1 MDVAKLRIIA
11 GAGAVFFGFA
21 GVTTLT
27 VAAVIA
33 LIPLIGL
40 LWATVSVA
48 SLFLFIACICTL
60 VFLKPGK
67 STEEE
72 LDQFEHATA
81 DMLAELPFDTIA
93 ALVEKRPIAAASI
106 ALAAGYL
113 VVSNP
118 EQAGKGL
125 QKLIDQLI

>member
-27 VAAVIA
+27 IAAVIA
-33 LIPLIGL
+33 LTSVIGL
-40 LWATVSVA
+40 LWATVCVA
-48 SLFLFIACICTL
+48 SLFLFIACICTV

-72 LDQFEHATA
+72 LDQFESATA
-81 DMLAELPFDTIA
+81 DMLADLPFDAIE
-93 ALVEKRPIAAASI
+93 ALVEKRPIVAATA
-106 ALAAGYL
+106 ALAAGYFL
-113 VVSNP
+113 ISSPDN
-118 EQAGKGL
+118 ASKGL
-125 QKLIDQLI
+125 QKLFDQLI

>member
-1 MDVAKLRIIA
+1 MGPRSAPPQIIDTPDTFMDVAKLRIIA

-27 VAAVIA
+27 IACVIA
-33 LIPLIGL
+33 LIPVIGL
-40 LWATVSVA
+40 LWSTVAVA
-48 SLFLFIACICTL
+48 SILLCIACICIV

-81 DMLAELPFDTIA
+81 DMLAELPG
-93 ALVEKRPIAAASI
+93 E
-106 ALAAGYL
+106 
-113 VVSNP
+113 
-118 EQAGKGL
+118 
-125 QKLIDQLI
+125 

>member
-27 VAAVIA
+27 IACVIA

-40 LWATVSVA
+40 LWSTVAVA
-48 SLFLFIACICTL
+48 SVLLFVACICIL

-72 LDQFEHATA
+72 LDQFENATA
-81 DMLAELPFDTIA
+81 DMLAELPFDTIS
-93 ALVEKRPIAAASI
+93 ALVEKRPIAAATI
-106 ALAAGYL
+106 AMAAGYFI
-113 VVSNP
+113 VANP
-118 EQAGKGL
+118 EQASKGL
-125 QKLIDQLI
+125 QKLIDELM

>member
-1 MDVAKLRIIA
+1 MDIAKLRIIA

-27 VAAVIA
+27 IAAVIA
-33 LIPLIGL
+33 LIPVIGL
-40 LWATVSVA
+40 LWATVCVA
-48 SLFLFIACICTL
+48 SLFLFVACICTL

-72 LDQFEHATA
+72 LDQFESATA
-81 DMLAELPFDTIA
+81 DMLAELPFDMIQS
-93 ALVEKRPIAAASI
+93 LVEKRPLAAASI
-106 ALAAGYL
+106 ALAAGYF

-118 EQAGKGL
+118 AQASKGL
-125 QKLIDQLI
+125 QKLIDELI

>member
-1 MDVAKLRIIA
+1 MDIAKLRIIA

-27 VAAVIA
+27 IAAVIA
-33 LIPLIGL
+33 LIPVIGL
-40 LWATVSVA
+40 LWATVCVA
-48 SLFLFIACICTL
+48 SLFLFVACICTL

-72 LDQFEHATA
+72 LDQFESATA
-81 DMLAELPFDTIA
+81 DMLAELPFDMIQS
-93 ALVEKRPIAAASI
+93 LVGKRPLAAASI
-106 ALAAGYL
+106 ALAAGYF

-118 EQAGKGL
+118 AQASKGL
-125 QKLIDQLI
+125 QKLIDELI

>member
-21 GVTTLT
+21 GTTALT
-27 VAAVIA
+27 IAGVLA
-33 LIPLIGL
+33 LIPVMGL
-40 LWATVSVA
+40 LWATVTVA
-48 SLFLFIACICTL
+48 CILMAIACICTV

-72 LDQFEHATA
+72 LDQFENATA

-93 ALVEKRPIAAASI
+93 SLVEKRPIAAATM
-106 ALAAGYL
+106 ALAAGYF

-118 EQAGKGL
+118 DQAVKGL
-125 QKLIDQLI
+125 QKIIDELI

>member
-27 VAAVIA
+27 IACVIA
-33 LIPLIGL
+33 LIPVIGL
-40 LWATVSVA
+40 LWSTVAVA
-48 SLFLFIACICTL
+48 SVLLFVACICVL

-93 ALVEKRPIAAASI
+93 ALVEKRPVAAATI
-106 ALAAGYL
+106 AMAAGYFI
-113 VVSNP
+113 VANP
-118 EQAGKGL
+118 EQASKGL
-125 QKLIDQLI
+125 QKLIDELM

>member
-1 MDVAKLRIIA
+1 MDAAKLRIAA
-11 GAGAVFFGFA
+11 GAGAVFFGLA
-21 GVTTLT
+21 GTTALT

-33 LIPLIGL
+33 LIPIIGT
-40 LWATVSVA
+40 LWATVTVA
-48 SLFLFIACICTL
+48 CFLLAISLICVV

-93 ALVEKRPIAAASI
+93 SLVERRPVAAASM
-106 ALAAGYL
+106 ALAAGYFI
-113 VVSNP
+113 VSNP
-118 EQAGKGL
+118 EQAAKGL
-125 QKLIDQLI
+125 QKLMDEVI

>member
-27 VAAVIA
+27 IACVIA
-33 LIPLIGL
+33 LIPVIGL
-40 LWATVSVA
+40 LLSTVAVA
-48 SLFLFIACICTL
+48 SILLFIACICIV

-93 ALVEKRPIAAASI
+93 ALVEKRPLAAATIAAA
-106 ALAAGYL
+106 AGYFI
-113 VVSNP
+113 VSNP
-118 EQAGKGL
+118 EQASKGL
-125 QKLIDQLI
+125 QKLIDELM

>member
-27 VAAVIA
+27 IACVIA
-33 LIPLIGL
+33 LIPVIGL
-40 LWATVSVA
+40 LWSTVAVA
-48 SLFLFIACICTL
+48 SVLLFVACICVL

-93 ALVEKRPIAAASI
+93 ALVEKRPIAAATI
-106 ALAAGYL
+106 AMAAGYFI
-113 VVSNP
+113 VANP
-118 EQAGKGL
+118 EQASKGL
-125 QKLIDQLI
+125 QKLIDELM

>member
-27 VAAVIA
+27 VAVVVA
-33 LIPLIGL
+33 LMPVIGL
-40 LWATVSVA
+40 LWATVCVA
-48 SLFLFIACICTL
+48 SLFLFVACVCTV

-72 LDQFEHATA
+72 LDQFENATA
-81 DMLAELPFDTIA
+81 DMLADLPFDAIE
-93 ALVEKRPIAAASI
+93 ALVEKRPIVAATA
-106 ALAAGYL
+106 ALAAGYFL
-113 VVSNP
+113 ISSP
-118 EQAGKGL
+118 DSASKGL
-125 QKLIDQLI
+125 QKLFDQLI

>member
-1 MDVAKLRIIA
+1 MDIAKLRIIA

-33 LIPLIGL
+33 LVPVIGL
-40 LWATVSVA
+40 LWATVCVA
-48 SLFLFIACICTL
+48 SLFLFVACICTL

-72 LDQFEHATA
+72 LDQFESATA
-81 DMLAELPFDTIA
+81 DMLAELPFDTIQ

-106 ALAAGYL
+106 ALAAGYF

-118 EQAGKGL
+118 EQASKGL
-125 QKLIDQLI
+125 QKLIDELI

>member
-27 VAAVIA
+27 IACVIA
-33 LIPLIGL
+33 LIPVIGL
-40 LWATVSVA
+40 LWATVAVA
-48 SLFLFIACICTL
+48 SILLFVACICVL

-93 ALVEKRPIAAASI
+93 ALVEKRPVAAATI
-106 ALAAGYL
+106 AMAAGYFI
-113 VVSNP
+113 VANP
-118 EQAGKGL
+118 EQAAKGL
-125 QKLIDQLI
+125 QKLIDELM

>member
-27 VAAVIA
+27 VATVIA

-40 LWATVSVA
+40 LWATVAVA

>member
-11 GAGAVFFGFA
+11 GVGAAFFGLA
-21 GVTTLT
+21 GITALT
-27 VAAVIA
+27 VAGVIA

-40 LWATVSVA
+40 LWATA
-48 SLFLFIACICTL
+48 TAAFILLAAAFVCTF

-72 LDQFEHATA
+72 LDQFENATA
-81 DMLAELPFDTIA
+81 DMLAELPFDAIA
-93 ALVEKRPIAAASI
+93 AIVEKRPVAAATM
-106 ALAAGYL
+106 ALAAGYF

-118 EQAGKGL
+118 DKAVQGL
-125 QKLIDQLI
+125 QKLIDELI